1 MYVFDSFPGH
11 KSAAEF
17 AKFTRDKIRCPADF
31 IISCQVNQDGQGI
44 LAQRFKKKLEIAEG
58 DLSDE
63 QKDQYTN
70 MMNNYNANI
79 EPYISQFSETSIE
92 TGRTRLVMIDTSTL
106 NEEYVANTLKE
117 FLTPKVI
124 LLNHEKRLPVD
135 VVAANIAIKF
145 NFMYISVY
153 QCIKYH
159 IENNTAKGKKLMLTK
174 KAKNLALGAFEG
186 KDEFNEE
193 EYSAVHYDL
202 DLVIELIKET
212 IEKERK
218 PYQSIIMIEGF
229 CNSGHLGGDSDEK
242 LELRF
247 MDELFMIEKK
257 IGEVQAVV
265 GLQFEKEKE
274 YIEDNEVEYE
284 VFPEPDVVEVKKK
297 PAGEEGEEGEP
308 PVEEPPAEEGEKKA
322 PAFKVE
328 DWKWTVTDRKP
339 KNLPQLFMQSK
350 GIGARH
356 EVRTATA
363 SVGPAGELGS
373 SPGGGASS
381 NINSSTLHEA
391 VSRSMEEFC

>member
-1 MYVFDSFPGH
+1 
-11 KSAAEF
+11 
-17 AKFTRDKIRCPADF
+17 
-31 IISCQVNQDGQGI
+31 
-44 LAQRFKKKLEIAEG
+44 
-58 DLSDE
+58 LSEE
-63 QKDQYTN
+63 QQEQYRN
-70 MMNNYNANI
+70 AMNEYQHNV
-79 EPYISQFSETSIE
+79 EPYISQFSESTIE
-92 TGRTRLVMIDTSTL
+92 TGRTRLVLIDTTASS
-106 NEEYVANTLKE
+106 EEYVANTLKD
-117 FLTPKVI
+117 FLAPKVI
-124 LLNHEKRLPVD
+124 LLNHEKRVPVD

-153 QCIKYH
+153 QLIKQH
-159 IENNTAKGKKLMLTK
+159 IETNTPWGKRLLLTK
-174 KAKNLALGAFEG
+174 KQKALDLQNEGA

-202 DLVIELIKET
+202 DLVIGLVKET
-212 IEKERK
+212 IGQQRR
-218 PYQSIIMIEGF
+218 PYQAVIMIEGF
-229 CNSGHLGGDSDEK
+229 CNAGRLAGDSDQR
-242 LELRF
+242 LALRF
-247 MDELFMIEKK
+247 MDELFMIEKH

-284 VFPEPDVVEVKKK
+284 VFAEPEVVEVKKK
-297 PAGEEGEEGEP
+297 PAGEDGEEGEP
-308 PVEEPPAEEGEKKA
+308 PVEEPPAEDGEKKA

-391 VSRSMEEFC
+391 VSRSMEDFCQKLIDLRNGTEKYLY